1 MDHEEPKQ
9 LKLTP
14 KDPLTASQSGGQGKK
29 EKKEGDHRGNKWVIL
44 AILVISVIVSLIFY
58 LSGKRP
64 EKTNSNQ
71 NQPLGGQKVYQF

>member
-1 MDHEEPKQ
+1 MNKMDHEEPKQ

-14 KDPLTASQSGGQGKK
+14 KDPPKGKDLK
-29 EKKEGDHRGNKWVIL
+29 GNKWVIL
-44 AILVISVIVSLIFY
+44 AILVISVIVSLVFY

-71 NQPLGGQKVYQF
+71 DNPLDGQKVYQF